1 MKSLIAFIAIALAW
15 ATAVRAETTIGPEE
29 IQRAVES
36 FVMAQV
42 KAEVPEDTRVVIDV
56 RWQRELQLSG
66 QGTAQIRVRRT
77 SSRPLRGPSVMRVG
91 IDVDGQTQHTMSVTA
106 DVRIWR
112 PVVVASHM
120 LQRGEVIGAASC
132 EVAERDVTQ
141 VRGQYY
147 ADALALQGMRA
158 RRTVG
163 IGDIVTDNH
172 VEKMPVVRRGDAI
185 VLVARVGSMSMSAS
199 GEALQDGG
207 IGDRI
212 RVKNSDSGKTVYG
225 HVLEGGA
232 IRVGL

>member
-1 MKSLIAFIAIALAW
+1 MKSLVAFAALALAG
-15 ATAVRAETTIGPEE
+15 ATMVRAETTIGPGE
-29 IQRAVES
+29 IQRAVEH
-36 FVMAQV
+36 FVQAQV
-42 KAEVPEDTRVVIDV
+42 TTELPEDARAVIDV
-56 RWQRELQLSG
+56 RWQGELQLDG
-66 QGTAQIRVRRT
+66 EGATHIRVRRT

-91 IDVDGQTQHTMSVTA
+91 IDIDGQTQHTMSVTA

-120 LQRGEVIGAASC
+120 LRRGEAIGAESC

-147 ADALALQGMRA
+147 ADAQALQGMRA

-172 VEKMPVVRRGDAI
+172 IEKMPVVRRGDAI
-185 VLVARVGSMSMSAS
+185 MLVARAGRMSMSAA

-207 IGDRI
+207 VGDRI
-212 RVKNSDSGKTVYG
+212 RVKNSDSGKTIYG

-232 IRVGL
+232 IQVGL